1 MKTSRLYVK
10 QPFVISLLVLLILET
25 IVTGI
30 GIGSSPVSYGR
41 LIPTIL
47 GHGSFEDQ
55 FVLFSIRLPRILIT
69 LLAGMALALSG
80 AILQGITR
88 NELADPGIVG
98 INSGAGVGVTVFF
111 IFAPIDVAS
120 FVYMIPLMAFAGALA
135 TAVLIYAFSYTRS
148 NGVQPIRLIITGVG
162 FSMALSGM
170 MIVLIS
176 SVDRTKVDFISK
188 WLAGNVWG
196 TDWPFA
202 LALLPWLIIL
212 VPYVLFKSRALN
224 LLALNEH
231 SAIGAGMAV
240 QRDRIL
246 LMLAASAV
254 SMTGGIAFIGQM
266 APHIARALVGVR
278 HQQFVPVSI
287 LIGGWL
293 LLLADTMGRNLTQP
307 DGTAAGIMV
316 AFIGAPYFLYL
327 LSKKKMVGGEDTFQ
341 LQ

>member
-1 MKTSRLYVK
+1 MKPARLYRN
-10 QPFVISLLVLLILET
+10 QPLVVSLLMLLILAT
-25 IVTGI
+25 IVIGI

-47 GHGSFEDQ
+47 GHGSFEDN

-88 NELADPGIVG
+88 NELADPGIIG
-98 INSGAGVGVTVFF
+98 INAGAGVGVTVFF
-111 IFAPIDVAS
+111 IFASIDAGS
-120 FVYMIPLMAFAGALA
+120 FIYMIPLAAFAGALV
-135 TAVLIYAFSYTRS
+135 TAVLIYAFSYTRTD
-148 NGVQPIRLIITGVG
+148 GVQPIRLVITGVG
-162 FSMALSGM
+162 FSMALSGV

-196 TDWPFA
+196 TDWPFV

-212 VPYVLFKSRALN
+212 VPYVLYKSRTLN
-224 LLALNEH
+224 LLALNEPT
-231 SAIGAGMAV
+231 AIGAGVAV
-240 QRDRIL
+240 SRDRVL
-246 LMLAASAV
+246 LMLAAVALAASAV
-254 SMTGGIAFIGQM
+254 SMTGGIAFVGLM
-266 APHIARALVGVR
+266 APHIARALVGAR

-293 LLLADTMGRNLTQP
+293 LLLADTIGRNLTQP
-307 DGTAAGIMV
+307 DGIAAGIMV

-327 LSKKKMVGGEDTFQ
+327 LLKKEG
-341 LQ
+341 